1 MRMRHTRDSCI
12 EVKLKTVLNPQPSQC
27 LYSLYRGGP
36 GCPLLKILHHQG
48 VQAGVCILQEPQC
61 SKQSAAAARRR

>member
-36 GCPLLKILHHQG
+36 GCPLLKILHQG